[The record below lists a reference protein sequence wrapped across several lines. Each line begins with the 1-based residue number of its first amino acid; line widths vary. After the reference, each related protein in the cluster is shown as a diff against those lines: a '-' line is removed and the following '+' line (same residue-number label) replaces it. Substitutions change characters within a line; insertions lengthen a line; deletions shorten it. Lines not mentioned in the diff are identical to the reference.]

1 MADLTRAQELIQA
14 VDRDDAFRVELET
27 APTNEA
33 KRNVLDAHG
42 YQDIDLDDMK
52 AYVESKGGT
61 VTLTAGARE
70 LSEQELAE
78 VARGWTEAE
87 QAGII
92 IGATVGGAAAGVGIA
107 VAAAGAA

>member
-14 VDRDDAFRVELET
+14 VDQDDAFRGELET

-42 YQDIDLDDMK
+42 YKDIDLDDMK

-61 VTLTAGARE
+61 LVAKDSGRE
-70 LSEQELAE
+70 LNEQELAA
-78 VARGWTEAE
+78 VAG
-87 QAGII
+87 GITQGELDAI
-92 IGATVGGAAAGVGIA
+92 VISSAIVVSAAA
-107 VAAAGAA
+107 AA